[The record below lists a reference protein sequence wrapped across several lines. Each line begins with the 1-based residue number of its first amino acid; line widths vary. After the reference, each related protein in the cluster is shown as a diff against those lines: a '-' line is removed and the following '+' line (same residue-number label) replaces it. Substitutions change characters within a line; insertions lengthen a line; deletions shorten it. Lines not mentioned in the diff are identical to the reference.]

1 MPEFCHGAGVGVVIG
16 TEALAAGEVTR
27 YALSADFRR
36 LLPGVYAPRR
46 MQLTLADRITAAW
59 LWSRRDGVI
68 MGSAAAAMHGA
79 AWVDRDIPIEM
90 NLARDKSPAGII
102 VRRDALCDD
111 EVVRRGGIA
120 VTTVARTAFDLARHG
135 SIGGAL
141 ERLDALARARP
152 FSADD
157 VLAVRDRHP
166 RVRGRRRVPA
176 VLDLIDAGAQ
186 SPKETWLRLLLID
199 AGFPRPQTQIPV
211 RDHDGVPM
219 YYLDM
224 GWEEFMVAAE
234 YDGQQHRTD
243 TRQYGRDV
251 LRSEYLDSLGWRR
264 VRVLAG
270 HRRDDIV
277 RRVSRAGVPRNR
289 P

>member
-1 MPEFCHGAGVGVVIG
+1 MVIG
-16 TEALAAGEVTR
+16 TEAVAAGGITR

-36 LLPGVYAPRR
+36 LFPGVYAPKR
-46 MQLTLADRITAAW
+46 MELSLADRITAAW
-59 LWSRRDGVI
+59 LWSGRDGVI
-68 MGSAAAAMHGA
+68 MGHAAAAMHGA
-79 AWVDRDIPIEM
+79 AWVDRDIPIEV
-90 NLARDKSPAGII
+90 NLARDKSPVGVI
-102 VRRDALCDD
+102 VRRDTLLDG

-120 VTTVARTAFDLARHG
+120 VTTVARTAFDLARQG
-135 SIGGAL
+135 AIGRAI

-152 FSADD
+152 FAADD
-157 VLAVRDRHP
+157 VLAVREGHP

-186 SPKETWLRLLLID
+186 SPRETWLRLLLID

-243 TRQYGRDV
+243 TRQYRRDV
-251 LRSEYLDSLGWRR
+251 MRSEYLESLGWRR

-277 RRVSRAGVPRNR
+277 RRVSRAGVPRNSR
-289 P
+289 